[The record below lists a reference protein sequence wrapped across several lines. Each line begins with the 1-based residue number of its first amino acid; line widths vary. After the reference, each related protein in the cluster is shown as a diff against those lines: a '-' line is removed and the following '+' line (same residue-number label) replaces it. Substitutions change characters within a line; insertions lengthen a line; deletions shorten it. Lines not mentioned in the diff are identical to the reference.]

1 MKITADQTRE
11 LLQLLV
17 EVDGQSK
24 AAAKQVF
31 NGITPDGR
39 LALLHD
45 LRRRKLLAK
54 PAPAQQLAK
63 GEEEGEKVRAGK
75 AKKGALHASD
85 AARSIGSS
93 TKSRGKG
100 RHVRFAPYPASGQGL
115 PAHAAGVIAG

>member
-39 LALLHD
+39 LALA
-45 LRRRKLLAK
+45 RFTSKEVA
-54 PAPAQQLAK
+54 
-63 GEEEGEKVRAGK
+63 GEACAGS
-75 AKKGALHASD
+75 A
-85 AARSIGSS
+85 I
-93 TKSRGKG
+93 GKG
-100 RHVRFAPYPASGQGL
+100 RGG
-115 PAHAAGVIAG
+115 G

>member
-54 PAPAQQLAK
+54 PAPAQQLVK

-75 AKKGALHASD
+75 AKKVPYTLLMPPDQLEALRNLAEKDDTSVSHHIRQA
-85 AARSIGSS
+85 
-93 TKSRGKG
+93 
-100 RHVRFAPYPASGQGL
+100 VRAYL
-115 PAHAAGVIAG
+115 RTRLV

>member
-75 AKKGALHASD
+75 AKKVPYTLLIPTDQLEALRNLAEKDDTSVSHHIRQA
-85 AARSIGSS
+85 
-93 TKSRGKG
+93 
-100 RHVRFAPYPASGQGL
+100 VRAYL
-115 PAHAAGVIAG
+115 RTRLV